1 MNRTVKAA
9 LQIGY
14 LWQRMAEESNGDPW
28 KYRGEKQGLRD
39 ALQALKNTGAI
50 TEFRILPV
58 TITADGKDYTL
69 EDIKQPSA
77 NVGGPE

>member
-14 LWQRMAEESNGDPW
+14 LWQDLAEKAADDTW
-28 KYRGEKQGLRD
+28 LFRGERQGLRD

-50 TEFRILPV
+50 TEFRIYPV
-58 TITADGKDYTL
+58 TITSDGRDYTVD
-69 EDIKQPSA
+69 DIRTPS
-77 NVGGPE
+77 